1 MKKIN
6 ILSFLIIVLGF
17 SFSSSDHLIFNRIT
31 IIPDNAEFVSIYNP
45 TEQTINLSDYYITD
59 NPSSI
64 DYYNLPEDTNSGA
77 IDNWS
82 VTPFHFIAR
91 FPSGVT
97 IDPSES
103 LILSFHTDEIF
114 NSYYGYSPDLS
125 LFEDMLDLNESG
137 TISCDADACPA
148 LNLIDDSQEAL
159 ILFYW
164 DQQSNIVKD
173 VDYFIWG
180 GDNNAIDKTGI
191 GEYSSDT
198 PLENQEYQS
207 SHEEGYTFIR
217 TDLSEGSEISSSG
230 NGITGNDET
239 SENLNSTWMVLEA
252 PELGCTDSSAV
263 NYDQNATIDDGSCEF
278 PDIGNEVTIEQIINN
293 CDEAAGDSLPCDG
306 KYDLSS
312 QSASQCPFYEQQIT
326 TTGIII
332 DYFDITP
339 FNGPHSFTIQD
350 LNGGGTVD
358 FVVWPESSDFQ
369 DGFDITQSDLSI
381 LTQAPFGRYEVQI
394 TGELG
399 AYCDDD
405 ELLDINGEW
414 QLTVEYDYDI
424 VIVQQ
429 YNPEDLGCTDSEA
442 VNYDEN
448 ATIDDGSC
456 AYPEDGSI
464 LTIDEIMNNCG
475 EELGDSIPCDG
486 QYDLSS
492 QSASQCPFYEQQIT
506 TTGIIIDYFDI
517 TPFNGPHSF
526 TIQDLNGG
534 GTIDF
539 VVWPTSGSFQDGF
552 DITQSDLSILTQAPF
567 GRYEVQVTGELGA
580 YCDDDQLLDINS
592 EWQLTVEYESLIE
605 IVEIYSMEG
614 ILEEDSS
621 IHYVEINPEPYILIP
636 GIGETLDFSY
646 KFPSNSQIRI
656 RIFDIAGR
664 FITSLVTE
672 HRDNAGIVYM
682 SSGATAWDGRNEFGQ
697 IVAPGTYLI
706 HIEAYNFSNGKT
718 LKDIAPIVVGVKQ

>member
-6 ILSFLIIVLGF
+6 ILSFLIIVLGL

-97 IDPSES
+97 IEPSES

-114 NSYYGYSPDLS
+114 NSYYGYYPDLS

-159 ILFYW
+159 LLFYW

-217 TDLSEGSEISSSG
+217 TDLSEGSETSASG
-230 NGITGNDET
+230 NGITGDDET

-252 PELGCTDSSAV
+252 PELGCTDPSAV

-332 DYFDITP
+332 DYFDITQ
-339 FNGPHSFTIQD
+339 FNGPYSFTIQD
-350 LNGGGTVD
+350 LNGRTVD
-358 FVVWPESSDFQ
+358 FVVWPTSSSYQ
-369 DGFDITQSDLSI
+369 DGFDITQSDLSM
-381 LTQAPFGRYEVQI
+381 LTEAPFGRYEVQI

-399 AYCDDD
+399 AYCNED
-405 ELLDINGEW
+405 ELLDIN
-414 QLTVEYDYDI
+414 
-424 VIVQQ
+424 
-429 YNPEDLGCTDSEA
+429 N
-442 VNYDEN
+442 
-448 ATIDDGSC
+448 
-456 AYPEDGSI
+456 
-464 LTIDEIMNNCG
+464 
-475 EELGDSIPCDG
+475 
-486 QYDLSS
+486 
-492 QSASQCPFYEQQIT
+492 
-506 TTGIIIDYFDI
+506 
-517 TPFNGPHSF
+517 
-526 TIQDLNGG
+526 
-534 GTIDF
+534 
-539 VVWPTSGSFQDGF
+539 
-552 DITQSDLSILTQAPF
+552 
-567 GRYEVQVTGELGA
+567 
-580 YCDDDQLLDINS
+580 

-621 IHYVEINPEPYILIP
+621 IDYVEINPEPYILIP

-718 LKDIAPIVVGVKQ
+718 LKDIAPIVVGVK